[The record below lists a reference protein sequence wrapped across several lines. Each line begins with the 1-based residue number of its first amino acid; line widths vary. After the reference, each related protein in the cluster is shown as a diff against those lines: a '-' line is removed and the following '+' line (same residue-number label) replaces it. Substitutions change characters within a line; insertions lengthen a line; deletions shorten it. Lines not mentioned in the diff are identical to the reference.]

1 MIRTRRSK
9 EPSSLLLF
17 FHHHHFDL
25 QQYVLYHITYHF
37 IPIFTSPSCPFPSY
51 TSTSP
56 PFSLITLEKSST
68 SSHSFHPDMF
78 FTSVPGAVLT
88 LCLSILA
95 VRRGSAQTVSPT
107 NDTSSDNNVTM
118 FTLATTLGGMDTK
131 TNIGPLT
138 PQAGMIG
145 SLNQLEVS

>member
-1 MIRTRRSK
+1 
-9 EPSSLLLF
+9 
-17 FHHHHFDL
+17 
-25 QQYVLYHITYHF
+25 
-37 IPIFTSPSCPFPSY
+37 
-51 TSTSP
+51 
-56 PFSLITLEKSST
+56 
-68 SSHSFHPDMF
+68 MF
-78 FTSVPGAVLT
+78 FTGVPRAVLT
-88 LCLSILA
+88 LCLLILA

-131 TNIGPLT
+131 TSIGPLT